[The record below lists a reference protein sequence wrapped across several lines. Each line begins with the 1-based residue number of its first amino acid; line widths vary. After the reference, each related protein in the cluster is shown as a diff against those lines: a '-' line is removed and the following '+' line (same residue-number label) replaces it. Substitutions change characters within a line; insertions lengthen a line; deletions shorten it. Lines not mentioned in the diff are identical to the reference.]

1 MLLLKDRKTNKG
13 IYPLDT
19 VKEKTNTTR
28 A

>member
-1 MLLLKDRKTNKG
+1 LLKDRNKKTNKG
-13 IYPLDT
+13 IYPLAT